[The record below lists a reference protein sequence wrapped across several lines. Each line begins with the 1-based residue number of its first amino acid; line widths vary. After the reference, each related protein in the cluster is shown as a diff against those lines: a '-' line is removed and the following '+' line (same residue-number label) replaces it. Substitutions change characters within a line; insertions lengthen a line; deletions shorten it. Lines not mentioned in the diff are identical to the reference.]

1 MARYVFD
8 LEANG
13 FLDQATCVHS
23 LVMINID
30 TGVMHSCQNMPD
42 QLGIKLTIAQGLDIL
57 AQADLL
63 VGHNICKFDLPLI
76 RKLYP
81 WFETKAKLFDTMIA
95 SRLIY
100 GNIERW
106 DNTLF
111 KKGTLPGKY
120 FGNYSLA
127 AWGFRLGLHKGEFEG
142 PWDAWSEAMQSYC
155 ELDVRVTLKLYERLI
170 TKPVAQTA
178 LDIEQEL
185 APIIA
190 QIEQNG
196 FYFDKEKAVALY
208 AELAAKREKLWAEL
222 RGLFQPWFRPK
233 GKDKSTGLAKTFT
246 PKKDNAKLG
255 YTAGATFSPVEYH
268 EFNPKSRHDAINR
281 LRVICGWKP
290 AAFTQ
295 SGEAQIDEEIL
306 AALPYPEAKALSELY
321 MLQKRIGQIAEG
333 NEAWFN
339 YYRDGK
345 VFHTINQMGTR
356 THRATHSKFNIAQ
369 VPSIKNAKGVVPY
382 GRECRECF
390 TVPQGWKLVGTD
402 QSGIEL
408 RGLAHYLGK
417 WDGGAYV
424 NVILS
429 GDIHTANQVSAG
441 LDSRDK
447 AKRFIYAYLYGA
459 GDPML
464 GSIAE
469 PTANAARHKRVGKE
483 KRKLFEGKTVGMA
496 DLVKLLGEKFQER
509 GYIIGLDGRHLYDTS
524 ERTLLNTLLQ
534 GFGGLMSKVW
544 IILLVRKLTA
554 LGLNHGWDGQY
565 AICAWVHDELQI
577 AVRDEHVETVKQASI
592 EAALDAGK
600 LFNLRIP
607 IAAEAKTG
615 SNWAET
621 H

>member
-1 MARYVFD
+1 MSRYVFD
-8 LEANG
+8 LEADG
-13 FLDQATCVHS
+13 FLDVATRIHS

-30 TGVMHSCQNMPD
+30 TGQMTSCHDHLD
-42 QLGIKLTIAQGLDIL
+42 QTGTHFPVSVGLEML
-57 AQADLL
+57 KSATLL
-63 VGHNICKFDLPLI
+63 VGHNICKFDIPLI
-76 RKLYP
+76 KKLNPSFTTDAKLY
-81 WFETKAKLFDTMIA
+81 DTMLA

-100 GNIERW
+100 SNIERW

-120 FGNYSLA
+120 FASYALA
-127 AWGFRLGLHKGEFEG
+127 AWGHRLGLLKGEFEG
-142 PWDAWSEAMQSYC
+142 PWDQWSEVMQSYC
-155 ELDVRVTLKLYERLI
+155 EQDVRVTLKLYERLI
-170 TKPVAQTA
+170 TKPCAEMA
-178 LDIEQEL
+178 LNIEQEL

-196 FYFDKEKAVALY
+196 FYFDMEKATALY
-208 AELAAKREKLWAEL
+208 AELAAKREKLWTEL
-222 RGLFQPWFRPK
+222 TGLFPAWWKPK
-233 GKDKSTGLAKTFT
+233 AKGKTFT
-246 PKKDNAKLG
+246 PKRDNKSIG
-255 YTAGATFSPVEYH
+255 YTAGAELTLVVLH
-268 EFNPKSRHDAINR
+268 QFNPKSRHDAIDR
-281 LRVICGWKP
+281 LKTVCGWKP
-290 AAFTQ
+290 ATFTP
-295 SGEAQIDEEIL
+295 SGQAQIDEEIL

-339 YYRDGK
+339 YFKDGR
-345 VFHTINQMGTR
+345 VHHTVNQMGTR

-390 TVPQGWKLVGTD
+390 IAPPGWKIVGTD

-417 WDGGAYV
+417 WDGGAYAE
-424 NVILS
+424 VILS
-429 GDIHTANQVSAG
+429 KDIHTANQISAG

-447 AKRFIYAYLYGA
+447 SKRFIYAYLYGA

-469 PTANAARHKRVGKE
+469 PTANAARQKKVGKE
-483 KRKLFEGKTVGMA
+483 KRRLFEGKTVGMS
-496 DLVKLLGEKFQER
+496 DLVNGLKGAFEKR

-534 GFGGLMSKVW
+534 GFGGLLSKLW
-544 IILLVRKLTA
+544 IIFLVRRLTA
-554 LGLNHGWDGQY
+554 LGLKHGWSGQY

-577 AVRDEHVETVKQASI
+577 AVREEHVEAVKKASI
-592 EAALDAGK
+592 DAALEAGEFFK
-600 LFNLRIP
+600 LRIP
-607 IAAEAKTG
+607 IAAEAKVG
-615 SNWAET
+615 NNWAET